1 MSLTAKSTSR
11 HKKQGT
17 VPKKYKSQNV
27 NATLSGGG
35 AKKSENNNPEILFFF
50 LIIINQ
56 DYDLKWHK
64 KIMMFNEKIIFY
76 HKFDINKKSDHL
88 QDAHS
93 RK

>member
-35 AKKSENNNPEILFFF
+35 GKQIWKQQPWNNF
-50 LIIINQ
+50 LGKIINQ

-64 KIMMFNEKIIFY
+64 KIMMFNEKKIFY

-88 QDAHS
+88 QDAH
-93 RK
+93 

>member
-17 VPKKYKSQNV
+17 VTKKYKSQNV

-35 AKKSENNNPEILFFF
+35 GIWKQQPW
-50 LIIINQ
+50 NQ

-93 RK
+93 QNK